1 MIYLDNNA
9 TTPCDP
15 DIAKAITDILMD
27 ESMGNP
33 SSNHAFGWKAHAMY
47 EDALENIAHFYNAL
61 PDDVV
66 ITSGAS
72 EANNQAII
80 GVAQAA
86 HLANDPRKKI
96 IVSSIEHKCVLNAA
110 KFACDS
116 MGYHLITL
124 PVSADGIIDM
134 DALVA
139 HIADDVLLVSVMA
152 VNNEV
157 GTVQPIQEIGKLCK
171 QYGIIFHVDGAQA
184 GYESIDMIAANI
196 DLLSLSGHKI
206 YAPIGVG
213 ALIVDSMCA
222 IKPLPIIHGGLQ
234 QAPYRSGTISP
245 FLAHAMSLAVTKMHQ
260 VQLEEAQHLRQLRN
274 DFLQQLDQH
283 HIDYTIN
290 GSMTERHP
298 GNLNISLI
306 GHDNNMLVQKLQPH
320 VAISTGSACNSGV
333 IQDSYVLKAMNLSE
347 AHLKSAV
354 RICFGRFN
362 TKENVDQLLN
372 LLMPILI

>member
-86 HLANDPRKKI
+86 HPANDPRKKI

-116 MGYHLITL
+116 MGYTLISI
-124 PVSADGIIDM
+124 PVSTDGIIDM

-139 HIADDVLLVSVMA
+139 HLSDDVLLVSVMA

-171 QYGIIFHVDGAQA
+171 QHGIIFHVDGAQA

-260 VQLEEAQHLRQLRN
+260 VQLEEAQHLRQLRHN
-274 DFLQQLDQH
+274 FLQQLDQH

-320 VAISTGSACNSGV
+320 VAISTGSACNAGV

>member
-86 HLANDPRKKI
+86 HPANDPRKKI

-116 MGYHLITL
+116 MGYTLISI
-124 PVSADGIIDM
+124 PVSTDGIIDM

-139 HIADDVLLVSVMA
+139 HLSDDVLLVSVMA

-171 QYGIIFHVDGAQA
+171 QHGIIFHVDGAQA

-260 VQLEEAQHLRQLRN
+260 VQLEEAQHLRQLRHN
-274 DFLQQLDQH
+274 FLQQLDQH

-290 GSMTERHP
+290 GSITERHP

-320 VAISTGSACNSGV
+320 VAISTGSACNAGV